1 VISLCL
7 PILLAAAQD
16 ATGPD
21 RLIYLDR
28 SESRGELAGLDPSG
42 ALLFSDTASGR
53 TLNVSPE
60 EVWKLSFEGDAPPPE
75 EKAGEESVRF
85 SLGGGLSGRRVRF
98 EKDEAVIEHAAGV
111 FRVRRAEVR
120 LITLSAPAGALPEI
134 KEGTEDVVVF
144 EDDKKTLVAEAGRL
158 TSIKDGVVLAA
169 GGAERVFPRESVRQ
183 ILLRGDGPKGGEAAS
198 GWFAKLAFRNGDKV
212 VGVLRAAAR
221 GRLSIF
227 STALGTMEVERKH
240 LRSVT
245 FVPTARL
252 SVGHLLICD
261 QAGVREL
268 DRTGREVW
276 SYQQSAQYAWS
287 ARKLEN
293 GNVLVANTNFNEVIE
308 IRPAG
313 RTGGEIVWRQPQ
325 ANYPYDAARLDNGNT
340 LVAEYATNRVVEY
353 DARTKQPVWQ
363 HAIDYPHAVQRLENG
378 NTLICTSVNVV
389 EVDRQGRERWRLAA
403 PGLRP
408 HRATRLENGNTL
420 VVDHQRG
427 RVSEFNAQSAEV
439 WKQQGLSR
447 PVQAL
452 RLDDGGTLILEQGMN
467 RILEVDVGGARRP
480 LPGIRDLRYPQGMS
494 MY

>member
-1 VISLCL
+1 MGRVNAIGLL
-7 PILLAAAQD
+7 LLLAAPQD
-16 ATGPD
+16 GPD
-21 RLIYLDR
+21 RLVYADR
-28 SESRGELAGLDPSG
+28 SELRGELGGLDASG
-42 ALLFSDTASGR
+42 AILFRDAASGR
-53 TLNVSPE
+53 VLNVSPE
-60 EVWKLSFEGDAPPPE
+60 EVWKLSFEGDGAAAD
-75 EKAGEESVRF
+75 EKPGEESVRF
-85 SLGGGLSGRRVRF
+85 SLGGGLSGKKLRF
-98 EKDEAVIEHAAGV
+98 EKDEAVLEHAAGAL
-111 FRVRRAEVR
+111 RVRRAEIRV
-120 LITLSAPAGALPEI
+120 LTLAAPSGALPEI
-134 KEGTEDVVVF
+134 KEGTEDVVIR
-144 EDDKKTLVAEAGRL
+144 EDDKKALVAELGRL
-158 TSIKDGVVLAA
+158 VSIKDAVTLAVD
-169 GGAERVFPRESVRQ
+169 GAEKTFPREAVKQ
-183 ILLRGDGPKGGEAAS
+183 VLLRGEARAGEAAT

-212 VGVLRAAAR
+212 VGVLRGAPA
-221 GRLSIF
+221 GKLVLY
-227 STALGTMEVERKH
+227 STALGAVELDRKH
-240 LRSVT
+240 LRSLT

-268 DRTGREVW
+268 DRAGREIW

-308 IRPAG
+308 IRPTG
-313 RTGGEIVWRQPQ
+313 RTGGDVVWRQQQ
-325 ANYPYDAARLDNGNT
+325 ANYPYDAVRLDNGNT

-353 DARTKQPVWQ
+353 DAKTKQPAWQ

-378 NTLICTSVNVV
+378 NTLICTSASVV
-389 EVDRQGRERWRLAA
+389 EIDRQGKERWRLAA
-403 PGLRP
+403 AGLRP

-427 RVSEFNAQSAEV
+427 RVVEFNPQSVEV

-467 RILEVDVGGARRP
+467 RVLEVDVAGARRP
-480 LPGIRDLRYPQGMS
+480 MPGIRDLRYPQGMS